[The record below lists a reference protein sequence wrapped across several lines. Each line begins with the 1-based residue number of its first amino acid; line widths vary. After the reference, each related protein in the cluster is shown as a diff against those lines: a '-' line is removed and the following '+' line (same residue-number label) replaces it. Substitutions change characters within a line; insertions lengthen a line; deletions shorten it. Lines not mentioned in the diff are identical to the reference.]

1 MLCPFCHQSDSRVLE
16 SRPLQEEVRRRRE
29 CLACKQRWTTYE
41 RYEVANLMVL
51 KRNGRREPFD
61 RAKLTRGISL
71 ACSKTGVTLAQ
82 VEHLVDEVEI
92 QVQDCGEIAAQEL
105 GARVLA
111 SLRTLNEVAF
121 VRFASVYH
129 RYRQVSDFIHDLTRT
144 EGR

>member
-1 MLCPFCHQSDSRVLE
+1 
-16 SRPLQEEVRRRRE
+16 
-29 CLACKQRWTTYE
+29 
-41 RYEVANLMVL
+41 MVL